1 MDEDQVNEEQGNND
15 PERQEVT
22 FKQAEQEETPSRGMF
37 SAVRRADPVNLYSF
51 LGKQNDD
58 VNERITALQS
68 QISTLNNNNIQQIK
82 GIIIFLLFIVND
94 AIIIPL

>member
-1 MDEDQVNEEQGNND
+1 MDEDQVNEEQGND

-22 FKQAEQEETPSRGMF
+22 FKQPEQDETPSRGMF

-51 LGKQNDD
+51 LGKQKDD

-68 QISTLNNNNIQQIK
+68 QISTLNNNNIQAASIPK
-82 GIIIFLLFIVND
+82 TFAKTII
-94 AIIIPL
+94 